1 MGQGMVKTQAL
12 IEEWFVVCTLGGG
25 LCVETTNQQK
35 ARTIADVL
43 HCSIHSEIRA
53 SRASFQ

>member
-1 MGQGMVKTQAL
+1 MVKIRAL
-12 IEEWFVVCTLGGG
+12 HEQWFVVCTPGGG
-25 LCVETTNQQK
+25 LCVETTNEQK

-43 HCSIHSEIRA
+43 HCSVHSEMRA